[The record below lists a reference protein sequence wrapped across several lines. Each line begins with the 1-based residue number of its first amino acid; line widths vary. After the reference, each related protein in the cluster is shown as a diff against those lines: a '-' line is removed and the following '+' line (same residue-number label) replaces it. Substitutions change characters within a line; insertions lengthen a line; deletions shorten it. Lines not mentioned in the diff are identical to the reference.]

1 MDIPKG
7 EESDKGTKSMFKDT
21 MAENFQNQKKLYI

>member
-1 MDIPKG
+1 MDIPK
-7 EESDKGTKSMFKDT
+7 EESDKGTKSIFKDI